1 MGEGLAERLV
11 PREGAVGFLE
21 VLVAGVWGGF
31 TGEMGLLLSLL
42 AFLAFFA
49 FLVFF
54 TLLVFSVTTSV
65 SICVAQQ
72 ATGGD
77 APLIKS
83 GDAFGSMFWSH
94 EGWGG
99 VRYRALVVS
108 GLLGPGSKGVW
119 GENGGLNI
127 LSSSSDIFIFLA
139 HHLTRNHSLIAVF

>member
-11 PREGAVGFLE
+11 HREGAVGFLE

-31 TGEMGLLLSLL
+31 TGEMGLLLSLLAFL

-99 VRYRALVVS
+99 Y
-108 GLLGPGSKGVW
+108 P
-119 GENGGLNI
+119 
-127 LSSSSDIFIFLA
+127 DY
-139 HHLTRNHSLIAVF
+139 